1 MLPGFML
8 GQSNHIDIAV
18 DQSTISESITEL
30 TYTFSIEE
38 DATHL
43 NDITIGYSV
52 TGISTDEY
60 TDPNNG
66 SIQILAGSLSNFFTL
81 TLHPDELV
89 EAPESVTVE
98 ITSVDE
104 GHLKSVSNYLQTT
117 AINDDDIALLSISAT
132 SPISESGSSQPFSIS
147 TDKLIDFDV
156 DISVTASGS
165 ATEGTDY
172 ASLSSPYTLSAKES
186 STSIDINVT
195 ADQLVEGNET
205 IILTLT
211 DPTETNVNLA
221 TSTDNLTITDDDFA
235 DFSLSESELT
245 INEGSNLTFTV
256 VLDAQP
262 TSDVVIDLTSLDT
275 DIATVSPSQLTF
287 QMELSSNSY
296 CYSSE

>member
-156 DISVTASGS
+156 DISEPHQEV
-165 ATEGTDY
+165 
-172 ASLSSPYTLSAKES
+172 LLK
-186 STSIDINVT
+186 V
-195 ADQLVEGNET
+195 
-205 IILTLT
+205 LTM
-211 DPTETNVNLA
+211 PV
-221 TSTDNLTITDDDFA
+221 
-235 DFSLSESELT
+235 
-245 INEGSNLTFTV
+245 
-256 VLDAQP
+256 
-262 TSDVVIDLTSLDT
+262 
-275 DIATVSPSQLTF
+275 
-287 QMELSSNSY
+287 
-296 CYSSE
+296 